1 MTIPR
6 GTRHGK
12 PMRKAEIK
20 RKTSET
26 DISIRLVLDSVE
38 KSSISTGV
46 PFFDHML
53 DAMAR
58 HGHFFLEIAC
68 GGDYEIDDHHTVEDT
83 GICLGKAFKK
93 ALGEKA
99 GIVRFGHAAVPMD
112 DALAM
117 SVVDLSGRA
126 YFRYSG
132 PELRGNINRYSE
144 ELTTEFLRSFA
155 ANAECNIHVM
165 LFYGENRHHIHE
177 AIFKSLAVS
186 LRGACAVHHGLGD
199 VVPSTKGTIS

>member
-1 MTIPR
+1 MLEQLS
-6 GTRHGK
+6 RHSLID
-12 PMRKAEIK
+12 MSVKAK
-20 RKTSET
+20 
-26 DISIRLVLDSVE
+26 
-38 KSSISTGV
+38 
-46 PFFDHML
+46 
-53 DAMAR
+53 
-58 HGHFFLEIAC
+58 
-68 GGDYEIDDHHTVEDT
+68 GDLHIDDHHTVEDT

-132 PELRGNINRYSE
+132 PELRGYINRYSE

-165 LFYGENRHHIHE
+165 LFYGETPGTFALLGSAVIIGAVVIWTIADARAE
-177 AIFKSLAVS
+177 TSLS
-186 LRGACAVHHGLGD
+186 D
-199 VVPSTKGTIS
+199 